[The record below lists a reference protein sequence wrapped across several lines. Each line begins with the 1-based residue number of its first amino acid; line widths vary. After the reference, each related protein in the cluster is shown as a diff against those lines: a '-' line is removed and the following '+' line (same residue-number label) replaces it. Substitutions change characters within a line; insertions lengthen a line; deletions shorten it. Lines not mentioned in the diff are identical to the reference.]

1 MDRLTRFLYPYLSP
15 HLWLGLPARIRKLR
29 EEGTIQDWVE
39 YAFDS
44 PFKPWQVP
52 AEITAFIQTVANRR
66 PRAVLEIGTEAG
78 GTLLLLTLAAAPDA
92 IIISIDLHWRQVG
105 SPWYFPRFAVAP
117 QQMHLLRAN
126 SHAPRS
132 LARVR
137 AILQDRPLDV
147 LFIDGDHTYEGVKA
161 DWQMYGP
168 LVAPDSLIA
177 FHDLIPHPLLPAPG
191 VRDFWG
197 ELKERYVYTEIIADP
212 SQPWGGIG
220 LISPD
225 KLHTQGGQSTR

>member
-15 HLWLGLPARIRKLR
+15 HIWLGLPKRIRKLR
-29 EEGTIQDWVE
+29 EEGRIEDWVE

-44 PFKPWQVP
+44 PFTPMQVR
-52 AEITAFIQTVANRR
+52 AEITEFIEIVADRR
-66 PRAVLEIGTEAG
+66 PRAVLEIGTDAG

-92 IIISIDLHWRQVG
+92 VIISIDLRWRQVG
-105 SPWYFPRFAVAP
+105 SPWYYPRFAVQP

-126 SHAPRS
+126 SHAPDS

-137 AILQDRPLDV
+137 AILLDRPLDM
-147 LFIDGDHTYEGVKA
+147 LFIDGDHTYEGAKA

-168 LVAPDSLIA
+168 LVASGGLIA
-177 FHDLIPHPLLPAPG
+177 FHDLIRHPLAPG
-191 VRDFWG
+191 VCDLWR
-197 ELKERYVYTEIIADP
+197 ELKERNVCTEIVADH

-220 LISPD
+220 VISPA
-225 KLHTQGGQSTR
+225 LHRD